1 MYSKHFTRL
10 SQCPMYTVYGLPM
23 SQPQQNQQHFADE
36 GLSSKLLE
44 IDYKHLSPL
53 YERSDIF
60 INHVLLTS
68 KTLQYK

>member
-1 MYSKHFTRL
+1 
-10 SQCPMYTVYGLPM
+10 MYTVYGLPM
-23 SQPQQNQQHFADE
+23 SQPQQKYCTDE

-44 IDYKHLSPL
+44 IDYKHLSLL